1 MTAPRTASVPGRLPV
16 RCEALWVD
24 ILLIDDDEL
33 IRVCLVEAL
42 HEAGL
47 ATVEQSCGEDA
58 LRAIVDHG
66 PPRVVVT
73 DINLGAGM
81 DGRAFAA
88 VLRRQHPGVPV
99 IYISGRYAEIK
110 PLTSIER
117 FLPKPFTTRTLLRA
131 IEELRGEAALAV

>member
-1 MTAPRTASVPGRLPV
+1 MDV
-16 RCEALWVD
+16 
-24 ILLIDDDEL
+24 LLIDDDEL
-33 IRVCLVEAL
+33 VRICLVEAL

-47 ATVEQSCGEDA
+47 ATVEQSSGEDA
-58 LRAIVDHG
+58 LRAIIDHG

-88 VLRRQHPGVPV
+88 VLRRYHPEVPI

-131 IEELRGEAALAV
+131 IEELRGAAAAAD

>member
-1 MTAPRTASVPGRLPV
+1 MDV
-16 RCEALWVD
+16 
-24 ILLIDDDEL
+24 LLVDDDDL

-47 ATVEQSCGEDA
+47 ATVEQSSGEDA
-58 LRAIVDHG
+58 LRTIIDQG
-66 PPRVVVT
+66 PPRIVVT

-88 VLRRQHPGVPV
+88 ELRRQHPEIPV

-110 PLTSIER
+110 PLTAIER
-117 FLPKPFTTRTLLRA
+117 FLPKPFTTRRLLNA
-131 IEELRGEAALAV
+131 IGELRNEAVSTA

>member
-1 MTAPRTASVPGRLPV
+1 MDV
-16 RCEALWVD
+16 
-24 ILLIDDDEL
+24 LLIDDDDL

-47 ATVEQSCGEDA
+47 ATVERSCGEDA
-58 LRAIVDHG
+58 LRTIVDQG

-88 VLRRQHPGVPV
+88 ELRRQHPEVPV

-110 PLTSIER
+110 PLTATER
-117 FLPKPFTTRTLLRA
+117 FLPKPFSTRRLLDV
-131 IEELRGEAALAV
+131 IDELRVEAASTV

>member
-1 MTAPRTASVPGRLPV
+1 MDV
-16 RCEALWVD
+16 
-24 ILLIDDDEL
+24 LLIDDDDL

-47 ATVEQSCGEDA
+47 ATVEQCCGEDA
-58 LRAIVDHG
+58 LRAIVDQG
-66 PPRVVVT
+66 PPRIVVT

-88 VLRRQHPGVPV
+88 ELRRQHPEVPV

-110 PLTSIER
+110 PLAATER
-117 FLPKPFTTRTLLRA
+117 FLPKPFTTRSLLDA
-131 IEELRGEAALAV
+131 IDDLRGEVVSAL

>member
-1 MTAPRTASVPGRLPV
+1 MDV
-16 RCEALWVD
+16 
-24 ILLIDDDEL
+24 LLIDDDDL

-58 LRAIVDHG
+58 LRTIVDHG

-88 VLRRQHPGVPV
+88 ELRRQHPEVPV

-110 PLTSIER
+110 PLTATER
-117 FLPKPFTTRTLLRA
+117 FLPKPFTTRSLLNA
-131 IEELRGEAALAV
+131 IEELRGEVASIF

>member
-1 MTAPRTASVPGRLPV
+1 MDV
-16 RCEALWVD
+16 
-24 ILLIDDDEL
+24 LLIDDDDL

-47 ATVEQSCGEDA
+47 ATVEQSNGEDA
-58 LRAIVDHG
+58 LRTIVDHG

-88 VLRRQHPGVPV
+88 ELRRQHPEVPV

-110 PLTSIER
+110 PLTAIER
-117 FLPKPFTTRTLLRA
+117 FLPKPFTTRSLLNA
-131 IEELRGEAALAV
+131 IDELRVEVASTV